1 MLYTYRP
8 AGVVDRCIHVYFSI
22 SCVCV
27 GNGKK
32 TKTAVEASRDLD
44 RNED

>member
-27 GNGKK
+27 DNGKK
-32 TKTAVEASRDLD
+32 NENCGGTSRDLD